1 MERHSD
7 DIYAYAQA
15 NQGHACPAG
24 HVLNQAGDTPPSPTQ
39 AKIIETLVL
48 ERNLER
54 ARALGWFD
62 RMQLAEARTVELE
75 SELASLKPRLDV
87 WQLVANI
94 RLKIIAERDNE
105 IEQLND
111 ILDESEAELIVAT
124 AELADTNE
132 YAELLEG
139 MLDEYKEHLKL
150 RDATIAK
157 MVSQL
162 IRLLAYTGLHVPT
175 DPV

>member
-7 DIYAYAQA
+7 DIYAHAQA
-15 NQGHACPAG
+15 NQG

-48 ERNLER
+48 ERDLER
-54 ARALGWFD
+54 GRALGWYD
-62 RMQLAEARTVELE
+62 RTRVAEARAIELE
-75 SELASLKPRLDV
+75 RELASLKPRLDV

-132 YAELLEG
+132 YADLLEG
-139 MLDEYKEHLKL
+139 TLDEHKERIKLK
-150 RDATIAK
+150 DTTIAK

-162 IRLLAYTGLHVPT
+162 KWLLACTRLHVPA